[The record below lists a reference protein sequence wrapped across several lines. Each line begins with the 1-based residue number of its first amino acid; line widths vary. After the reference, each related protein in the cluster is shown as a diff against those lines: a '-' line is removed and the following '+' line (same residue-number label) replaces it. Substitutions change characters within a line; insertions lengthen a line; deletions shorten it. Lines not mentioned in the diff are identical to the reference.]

1 MAAWQVYTESVGACP
16 CDHSL
21 PSRRGHRTAWQ
32 VTWQISKWDAEATW
46 QSATILPITD
56 HATWQYPGTCGSEAW
71 SQTQAQCTPRQR
83 GNLWQ
88 HGKGTPS
95 LSVLA
100 HVITETILSLLTQP
114 GSLGAAGAT
123 THTS

>member
-1 MAAWQVYTESVGACP
+1 MPRQRGNISHSLPSTRGHRTAWQVTWRISRWEAEATYGSMHGKGTYTESVGACP

-21 PSRRGHRTAWQ
+21 PFG
-32 VTWQISKWDAEATW
+32 
-46 QSATILPITD
+46 
-56 HATWQYPGTCGSEAW
+56 GSEAW

-88 HGKGTPS
+88 HGKCTPS

-100 HVITETILSLLTQP
+100 HVITACR
-114 GSLGAAGAT
+114 LGEAT
-123 THTS
+123 AQHDK